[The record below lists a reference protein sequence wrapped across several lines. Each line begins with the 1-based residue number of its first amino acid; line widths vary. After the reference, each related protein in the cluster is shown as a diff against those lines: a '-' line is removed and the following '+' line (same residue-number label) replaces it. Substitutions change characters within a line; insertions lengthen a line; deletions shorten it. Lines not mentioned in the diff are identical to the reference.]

1 LPLQIGVF
9 GITTRFVVCL
19 TGMPGA
25 GKSTVANYLR
35 NNNFYVLN
43 MGDIIKEKALELNLE
58 LNDKNLGNL
67 MLSLRKEKN
76 DNGVVAKL
84 MLAKIMELKDIE
96 KIVVDGIRSYEEFL
110 VFKKVEFAK
119 LLAVRASSNERYEN
133 VKIRNRSDTP
143 ENFERFSNRDK
154 RELSVGIR
162 KAIALADESISNED
176 LSLKDLYNQVEKI
189 VKYWSKEFN
198 KIDK

>member
-1 LPLQIGVF
+1 
-9 GITTRFVVCL
+9 
-19 TGMPGA
+19 MPGA

-35 NNNFYVLN
+35 KNDFYVLS
-43 MGDIIKEKALELNLE
+43 MGDIIKEKALELDLDV
-58 LNDKNLGNL
+58 NDKNLGNL
-67 MLSLRKEKN
+67 MLSLREETN
-76 DNGVVAKL
+76 DNGIVAKL
-84 MLAKIMELKDIE
+84 MLEKIMELKDTE

-119 LLAVRASSNERYEN
+119 LLAVRASSNKRYEN
-133 VKIRNRSDTP
+133 VKTRNRLDTP

-162 KAIALADESISNED
+162 KAIALSDESISNED

-189 VKYWSKEFN
+189 VKYWSKEFS
-198 KIDK
+198 KVDK

>member
-1 LPLQIGVF
+1 MPLQIGVF

>member
-1 LPLQIGVF
+1 
-9 GITTRFVVCL
+9 
-19 TGMPGA
+19 M
-25 GKSTVANYLR
+25 
-35 NNNFYVLN
+35 
-43 MGDIIKEKALELNLE
+43 ELNLE

-67 MLSLRKEKN
+67 MLSLREEKN

-119 LLAVRASSNERYEN
+119 LLAIRASSNKRYEN

-154 RELSVGIR
+154 RELSVGIC

-176 LSLKDLYNQVEKI
+176 L
-189 VKYWSKEFN
+189 F
-198 KIDK
+198 